1 MFGRYTHAQDVVWHY
16 TTISSPNKEKT
27 CTYVVAVLD
36 RLDRDQV
43 VIHAGRIGVDAG
55 KLVAAIVTG
64 GRLIVSERSKLA
76 GTLAALVAK
85 TVIGVDRGR
94 NSVAKERN
102 EGKGSCKSFSA
113 WSFTGCI

>member
-1 MFGRYTHAQDVVWHY
+1 MGDAPTH
-16 TTISSPNKEKT
+16 TTWCGTTLLVTRKKT
-27 CTYVVAVLD
+27 RTYVVAVLD

-94 NSVAKERN
+94 KSVAKERN
-102 EGKGSCKSFSA
+102 EGKGSSCKSFSA